1 MLAPWFSITITTTCW
16 IGPGG
21 GPVLVVDVVVV
32 LEVEVVGVVVV
43 EVLEEVEE
51 VDAGAPIHAQ
61 LT

>member
-1 MLAPWFSITITTTCW
+1 MLTRTTCW
-16 IGPGG
+16 TPVGG
-21 GPVLVVDVVVV
+21 GAELVVDVVVV
-32 LEVEVVGVVVV
+32 LEVEVVGVVLVV